1 MINFSNYFIRLFFL
15 LYSQQKFKHLK
26 DPRVYDVYKFICVD
40 EMLSEKEVPDY
51 DKIIAK
57 LASTIVQIKDYSG
70 PVIFE
75 WLRGSKLLRT
85 SKSKRFH

>member
-1 MINFSNYFIRLFFL
+1 MMYFL
-15 LYSQQKFKHLK
+15 LYFQRKFKHLK

-75 WLRGSKLLRT
+75 WLRGSKFFKA
-85 SKSKRFH
+85 SNSKRFL